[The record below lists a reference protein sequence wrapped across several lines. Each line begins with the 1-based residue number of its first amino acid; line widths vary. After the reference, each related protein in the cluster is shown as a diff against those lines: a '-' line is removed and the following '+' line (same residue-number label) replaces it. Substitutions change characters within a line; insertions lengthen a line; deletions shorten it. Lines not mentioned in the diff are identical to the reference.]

1 MTARR
6 TRWSPPIYPAIFVV
20 GVVTAV
26 TAARGRAGLLSLSYD
41 YAHQALLAAAGRIT
55 EALTQFPKW
64 PPGFALFATP
74 FVWLGLT
81 PTRAEWILSV
91 LAFGLTVSLTFAIGY
106 RLVHWVVGVAAAV
119 VVMLNP
125 TVLDWANMAM
135 SEMLF
140 TASILTAVIVFD
152 EFYLA
157 WVQSDAPTAGRAHHR
172 LLALAIGLTLC
183 LPFWLRYIGVVI
195 PLIGLA
201 CLALMFARAPCH
213 RWRVIAAA
221 TFTGALLLLLPLRN
235 WLITG
240 GPTGHDVGVASAV
253 TFLDAL
259 RQVLR
264 GIRLMWLYFMERFPR
279 DPVDLVTA
287 LALLAAAVIYGRK
300 IRRVLAAWVPIAY
313 LVTLAGAAS
322 HTRIDRIG
330 DRFITP
336 IFPLLVLA
344 LCGAIYEVVQW
355 TRRERRPWPRRGFE
369 AAVVLLSLPLVA
381 VSTLSVARGI
391 GVVVGGFTPENG
403 YWSPETLA
411 FIEKTVPMGSV
422 VAVSRYGGQ
431 LAATSLHYHV
441 LSMPFD
447 DPTNDDYTRAYG
459 VVPWTRAAALRTF
472 VQMGVRYVV
481 FFLGR
486 ARPEPYLERGWYG
499 SYVGSLVSASLPE
512 VADMTILADGI
523 VVTLSPKNRLIEMLS
538 REYQDDRTTC
548 RGLDLLA
555 VAGPAPVPA
564 EPRQD
569 SPACESGR
577 PEAPRDRLRPPWT
590 ERAE

>member
-1 MTARR
+1 M
-6 TRWSPPIYPAIFVV
+6 FVV
-20 GVVTAV
+20 AVLTAL
-26 TAARGRAGLLSLSYD
+26 TAARGRAGVLSLSYD
-41 YAHQALLAAAGRIT
+41 YAHQSLLAAAGRLT

-91 LAFGLTVSLTFAIGY
+91 LAFGLTVSLTLALGC

-157 WVQSDAPTAGRAHHR
+157 WVQRGAPSAEKAHHR
-172 LLALAIGLTLC
+172 LLALATGLALC
-183 LPFWLRYIGVVI
+183 LPFWLRYIGVVM
-195 PLIGLA
+195 PLIGLSG
-201 CLALMFARAPCH
+201 LALMFVRTPRH
-213 RWRVIAAA
+213 RSRVLAAA
-221 TFTGALLLLLPLRN
+221 AFTAALLLLLPLRN

-264 GIRLMWLYFMERFPR
+264 GIRLMWLYFAERFPS
-279 DPVDLVTA
+279 DPVDLLTA
-287 LALLAAAVIYGRK
+287 LAVLTAAVIYDRRM
-300 IRRVLAAWVPIAY
+300 RRVLAAWVPIAY

-322 HTRIDRIG
+322 HTRIDRIS

-355 TRRERRPWPRRGFE
+355 ARRERRPWPRRSLE
-369 AAVVLLSLPLVA
+369 AAAVLMSLPLVA

-391 GVVVGGFTPENG
+391 GVVVGGFTPADG

-411 FIEKTVPMGSV
+411 FIEKTVPRDSV
-422 VAVSRYGGQ
+422 IAVSRYGGQ
-431 LAATSLHYHV
+431 LAATSLRYHV

-486 ARPEPYLERGWYG
+486 ADPEPYLERGWYG

-512 VADMTILADGI
+512 VAAMTRLADGI
-523 VVTLSPKNRLIEMLS
+523 VVTLSPEPRLIQMLS
-538 REYQDDRTTC
+538 SGYRDDRTSC
-548 RGLDLLA
+548 RGSDLLA
-555 VAGPAPVPA
+555 VAGPGPAPA
-564 EPRQD
+564 EPRHHG
-569 SPACESGR
+569 SPCDGSREEDQPARLAR
-577 PEAPRDRLRPPWT
+577 PWA